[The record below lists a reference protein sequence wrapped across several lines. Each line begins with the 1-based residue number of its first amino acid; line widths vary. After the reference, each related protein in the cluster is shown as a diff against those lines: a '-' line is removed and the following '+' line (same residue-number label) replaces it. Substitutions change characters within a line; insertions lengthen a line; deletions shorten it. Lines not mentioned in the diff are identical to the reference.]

1 MDSNRKKNHR
11 FNRSQTFFSLSMIDI
26 DYYRLISIISY
37 RLATS
42 GEQKLREYDQ
52 LQILG
57 LKTANWTKV
66 MFIF

>member
-1 MDSNRKKNHR
+1 
-11 FNRSQTFFSLSMIDI
+11 MIDI

-42 GEQKLREYDQ
+42 GEQKLRGYDQ